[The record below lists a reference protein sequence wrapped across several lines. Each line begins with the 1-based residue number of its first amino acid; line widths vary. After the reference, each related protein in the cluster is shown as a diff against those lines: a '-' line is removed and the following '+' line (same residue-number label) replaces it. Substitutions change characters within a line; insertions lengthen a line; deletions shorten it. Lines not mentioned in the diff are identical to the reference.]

1 MNKKDIRKISEKVIK
16 IQQDTIEELK
26 INVAD
31 DVIKVI
37 QYLAKI
43 DGKIIVTG
51 IGKSALVGMK
61 VAATLNSTG
70 SPSVFMHGSDA
81 LHGDVGVVSNKDVVI
96 IISKSGNNRETIEL
110 VKNLKKS
117 ENVIIGFSSNKD
129 SFLAKNSKY
138 LVHTPIKK
146 EACPHNLAPTTS
158 SIIQMLV
165 GDIIAI
171 SLMKF
176 KNFDEKSFAKF
187 HPSGSLGKK
196 LTLTVFDILDDNL
209 KPMVYTNDTLKKA
222 IDEIS
227 SKMLGATVIMN
238 QKKIVGIITDG
249 DVRRILSKYK
259 DPLNLKISTLV
270 NKQPLT
276 IDYKYLA
283 VDALRLMNSKKISQ
297 LIVTKGNE
305 YIGLVHIHQILKSG
319 I

>member
-1 MNKKDIRKISEKVIK
+1 VNKKDIKKISEKVIK
-16 IQQDTIEELK
+16 IQQDTIEDLK
-26 INVAD
+26 ISVAD

-37 QYLAKI
+37 QYLGKI

-81 LHGDVGVVSNKDVVI
+81 LHGDMGVVSNKDVVI

-110 VKNLKKS
+110 VKNLKKN
-117 ENVIIGFSSNKD
+117 ENVIIGLSSNKD

-138 LVHTPIKK
+138 LVYTPIKK

-249 DVRRILSKYK
+249 DVRRILSKYR
-259 DPLNLKISTLV
+259 DPLSLKISTLV

>member
-1 MNKKDIRKISEKVIK
+1 MNKADIKKISDNVIK
-16 IQQDTIEELK
+16 IQEETIEKLK
-26 INVAD
+26 TNIAD
-31 DVIKVI
+31 DVSNVI
-37 QYLAKI
+37 EYLAEL
-43 DGKIIVTG
+43 DGKIIITG

-81 LHGDVGVVSNKDVVI
+81 LHGDMGILSDKDAVI
-96 IISKSGNNRETIEL
+96 LISKSGNNNETIEL
-110 VKNLKKS
+110 VKNLKK
-117 ENVIIGFSSNKD
+117 NKNIIIGLCSNKD
-129 SFLAKNSKY
+129 SFLAKNSDY
-138 LVHTPIKK
+138 LIHTPIEK

-171 SLMKF
+171 SLMKL
-176 KNFDEKSFAKF
+176 KNFDAKSFAKF

-196 LTLTVFDILDDNL
+196 LTLTVGDILDDEL
-209 KPMVYTNDTLKKA
+209 RPMVSINDTLKHA

-249 DVRRILSKYK
+249 DIRRILSKYE
-259 DPLNLKISTLV
+259 DPLHLKISSLE
-270 NKQPLT
+270 NKLPMI
-276 IDYKYLA
+276 IDHEYLA
-283 VDALRLMNSKKISQ
+283 FDALSLMNSKKISQ
-297 LIVTKGNE
+297 LVVTKGGK
-305 YIGLVHIHQILKSG
+305 YVGMVHIHQILKSG

>member
-16 IQQDTIEELK
+16 IQQDTIEDLK

-81 LHGDVGVVSNKDVVI
+81 LHGDMGVVSNKDVVI

-117 ENVIIGFSSNKD
+117 ENVIIGLSSNKD

-138 LVHTPIKK
+138 LVYTPIKK

-259 DPLNLKISTLV
+259 DPLSLKISTLV